1 MRRIFTLIIFYCLI
15 SSYNLYADIIAQQD
29 FETTPA
35 TPEITYSA
43 TTSAGS
49 PGSNTGISTGNTALG
64 DAPASLPLYAGGSR
78 GYRMQGPNSGSATTS
93 HRLTFA
99 STNTSSY
106 SNINASFRVAPMS
119 IGSNGNGIDNTIDEC
134 LIEVS
139 TDGMTW
145 YQQAK
150 VNTSGSN
157 TRWAFSAT
165 GSGSRAYLANNLF
178 TNFTVV
184 GSGTVTGATGI
195 TTVTITDLPA
205 VSSLYLRITMTS
217 NTANESWI
225 IDNVIITGDVTT
237 PTISAS
243 PNITGLNY
251 YWGAGPSTAQ
261 SFSLSA
267 AFLDPKDDTIYVYAP
282 TNFKIATSSGGTY
295 VDTLKFAYTD
305 STLASTT
312 VWTRLVAGLSINS
325 YADSIVIS
333 GGTAPIKKIGV
344 SGSVIEATIT
354 PSTTSITG
362 LNYVLGLG
370 ASKPQLLTVSANN
383 LTPASGNL
391 TVTAP
396 TNFLI
401 SSSETGTYS
410 SSITIPYTSGGL
422 ISAGNVFVV
431 LQSGLSVANYA
442 DSISISGGGATLKK
456 VGLAGSVA
464 IHDCNEL
471 YISEYIVGTGNNK
484 FIEIYNPTAN
494 TINLCTGSVNYYS
507 LQVFIGGSS
516 TPTNIGF
523 TSGASIAP
531 YSTYIIRNG
540 SSTIYS
546 GTSQT
551 SGSISFTGDDA
562 VSLQKHVTPATSL
575 TATSLSVDIIGRIGE
590 DPGTA
595 WTFGTISSNGQTLVR
610 NPSVIKGITTNP
622 ISGFPTLGT
631 EWIAYPINES
641 HTLGS
646 HVNICQTP
654 NITYVDNLS
663 VTTICPGETMTVD
676 FNSLGTF
683 TAGNIFTAQLSNS
696 SGFFTTST
704 NIGSLSLFGT
714 NPNGTI
720 NVTIPSGATASS
732 NYHIRVVSNNPIS
745 GSLISQQELIVNSTI
760 PPVVTSP
767 SATQEDNA
775 TTLSWTNPSTGC
787 WEQTMVVIS
796 TNPSFT
802 FTPTGNGSA
811 YIANSIYSS
820 GTQVVFKD
828 IGDLV
833 NITGLTNGTIY
844 YVKIFTRNGSNW
856 SVAVNYEFLV
866 DPYCHPKYTGTC
878 DEYISNVT
886 LNTINN
892 STLEGCG
899 LNGYNWYA
907 DQSTTLVKGEKYVIT
922 VQVGIVGRDDVSSYG
937 GDNLRVWVDWNGNGA
952 FVNTGFERIVTDNIG
967 GAAGSYTF
975 QVPNTAVTGNTRMRV
990 QLLRSNKNSY
1000 QPCGS
1005 FVFGETEDY
1014 TLNIIQ
1020 ACTPLTST
1028 FKFYPEKGSAGT
1040 EIRINKTSGSS
1051 GGFLS
1056 VDSVKF
1062 NGKLSP
1068 SFKVVDDNTMFAIVP
1083 ENAETGVV
1091 TLYDNSSCYRYSSSD
1106 FIYLSNEGS
1115 CNLYSDL
1122 FISEVFDPSA
1132 GNIHYLEVFNG
1143 TGKTVNLN
1151 SSDNYSLRVFNK
1163 SNIADSITCIVHNVN
1178 IIGTI
1183 PTGQNRIYYA
1193 GQTGPLVTG
1202 SQSLPGVGYNADDDI
1217 LLINNG
1223 VTVDKFETPGT
1234 NFDKRRKNT
1243 VTGPSA
1249 SYSSIDWTTNS
1260 GTSDLGTY
1268 IPLNPPFTIT
1278 THPSDVSGCKID
1290 LTTTATGSGLSY
1302 QWYYN
1307 DNLTNDIVWKVA
1319 DSLEILFPLCVVTGA
1334 ATNHLVVT
1342 GDLSQFEN
1350 YQFYCKVTETTC
1362 SEFSNVARFKILP
1375 DPYFRSK
1382 QSGDWRLAST
1392 WQTSPTGTGSWID
1405 ACTFPWDTNSLSVV
1419 IRNGHQILISEIS
1432 ANTPDV
1438 RIDQLKILSG
1448 GELKIENTA
1457 ELHVNNGVGTDLFIQ
1472 GTLYDQGSSSGN
1484 NGVSFL
1490 DTAKWVFDVDGIL
1503 IKSGNSSVIS
1513 YKDHYQDGISTIPA
1527 TAHWIYRKET
1537 TVLPSIVTN
1546 GMYYPNLYFE
1556 DTYLGGASYVLT
1568 GNTDYMTVKGSLFV
1582 GDTALNV
1589 IVSNNN
1595 NFTTP
1600 MRVLGNVKIGAG
1612 SIYRISASPIGTGIE
1627 IAGNITNEGTFD
1639 VNHLST
1645 GLLRLNGSLDQ
1656 TISGKG
1662 VFDIWNMELDK
1673 VAQTQVILDT
1683 NIDVK
1688 NQLKF
1693 IGGIV
1698 NTKANILTVSN
1709 GDPSI
1714 AIIGFDAPN
1723 GTGIYSNDNYVIG
1736 KLRRSIGLAN
1746 NIYIFPIGD
1755 TVSKMGYN
1763 PSSLTIRAI
1772 PGSSPYAIGEFIPQW
1787 PGTINTYRVINYC
1800 GGLNFIEYRGF
1811 ACNSYWKYEGSIFSN
1826 YDIYIHP
1833 NVSNP
1838 NVRPNEETNLGHTK
1852 TYRALKEVSFQAG
1865 LTWNPDASEYGNACI
1880 VSNNFYSIIGS
1891 GYTGFSIFSPGGGNG
1906 NTTALPVQ
1914 LLNFDVECI
1923 SDIPSLKWATASE
1936 LNSDYFT
1943 LEKSSD
1949 GSQFNPIANINAAGN
1964 SNQKIEY
1971 TYTIPSSE
1979 IDNYYRLVET
1989 DFDGSKYYHGIRS
2002 LDCKT
2007 TYNNSYVYY
2016 QPNQGI
2022 TVQFNTNQMPISIEV
2037 FDASG
2042 RLMSK
2047 EIINK
2052 NLNKHFVSSSTN
2064 WAKGVYFV
2072 RMLYGNNEIKSEKV
2086 AIY

>member
-1 MRRIFTLIIFYCLI
+1 MRRIFTLIIFYFLI

-35 TPEITYSA
+35 TPTLTYTNSGGLILTGSMSGGRPINSPYYSSGSRGMTRTNGTATIT
-43 TTSAGS
+43 
-49 PGSNTGISTGNTALG
+49 SNTIDVSNYTNISLSYNLASLSNTIGNGADETDYAAISISIDGGLSWIEQSRVTGNTGSNNTCWAFTDGRSAIRTYATSTYTKFNPGYNNYDNPSNGYSNVIVNDIPSTNELQVRIV
-64 DAPASLPLYAGGSR
+64 LFNNAGGEIW
-78 GYRMQGPNSGSATTS
+78 T
-93 HRLTFA
+93 
-99 STNTSSY
+99 
-106 SNINASFRVAPMS
+106 
-119 IGSNGNGIDNTIDEC
+119 IDNI
-134 LIEVS
+134 II
-139 TDGMTW
+139 
-145 YQQAK
+145 
-150 VNTSGSN
+150 SGEAASSKINLSRSN
-157 TRWAFSAT
+157 TDDFSYAF
-165 GSGSRAYLANNLF
+165 
-178 TNFTVV
+178 
-184 GSGTVTGATGI
+184 
-195 TTVTITDLPA
+195 
-205 VSSLYLRITMTS
+205 
-217 NTANESWI
+217 
-225 IDNVIITGDVTT
+225 
-237 PTISAS
+237 
-243 PNITGLNY
+243 
-251 YWGAGPSTAQ
+251 GAGPSAVDT
-261 SFSLSA
+261 FRVWGDSLVPMNGYLGLKAS
-267 AFLDPKDDTIYVYAP
+267 
-282 TNFKIATSSGGTY
+282 TNFEISTSASGPFT
-295 VDTLKFAYTD
+295 DTLSLAYTD
-305 STLASTT
+305 STLSSTT
-312 VWTRLVAGLSINS
+312 IYVRM
-325 YADSIVIS
+325 IS
-333 GGTAPIKKIGV
+333 GLGV
-344 SGSVIEATIT
+344 NVYSGSVTASGGDAANKSISIEGIVTAGPCGDLII
-354 PSTTSITG
+354 SE
-362 LNYVLGLG
+362 YVLG
-370 ASKPQLLTVSANN
+370 
-383 LTPASGNL
+383 
-391 TVTAP
+391 
-396 TNFLI
+396 
-401 SSSETGTYS
+401 
-410 SSITIPYTSGGL
+410 TS
-422 ISAGNVFVV
+422 
-431 LQSGLSVANYA
+431 
-442 DSISISGGGATLKK
+442 
-456 VGLAGSVA
+456 
-464 IHDCNEL
+464 
-471 YISEYIVGTGNNK
+471 NNK
-484 FIEIYNPTAN
+484 YIEIYNPT
-494 TINLCTGSVNYYS
+494 
-507 LQVFIGGSS
+507 SS
-516 TPTNIGF
+516 TITLNSGGTNFYRLGYYANGASIPSF
-523 TSGASIAP
+523 INFSSGASIPP
-531 YSTYIIRNG
+531 YGTYVIG
-540 SSTIYS
+540 HGS
-546 GTSQT
+546 GTIFTDRDQT
-551 SGSISFTGDDA
+551 FGLAFNGNDA
-562 VSLQKHVTPATSL
+562 ISLQRNFSGIWQNIDV
-575 TATSLSVDIIGRIGE
+575 IGE
-590 DPGTA
+590 IGIDPGTS
-595 WTFGTISSNGQTLVR
+595 WTVGGNTTVGTTLVR
-610 NPSVIKGITTNP
+610 KPSVVEGSLSA
-622 ISGFPTLGT
+622 SGFPKLGT
-631 EWIAYPINES
+631 EWIAYPSNES

-646 HVNICQTP
+646 HANICQTP
-654 NITYVDNLS
+654 DITYIDNLS

-676 FNSLGTF
+676 FSTLGTY
-683 TAGNIFTAQLSNS
+683 TAGNTFTAQLSNS

-704 NIGSLSLFGT
+704 NIGTLSRTGT
-714 NPNGTI
+714 NPTGTI
-720 NVTIPSGATASS
+720 NVTIPPTATASS
-732 NYHIRVVSNNPIS
+732 NYHIRVISSNPVS
-745 GSLISQQELIVNSTI
+745 GSLISQQELTINSAI
-760 PPVVTSP
+760 PPVVTLP

-775 TTLSWTNPSTGC
+775 TTLSWKNPSTGC

-828 IGDLV
+828 TGSSV
-833 NITGLTNGTIY
+833 NITGLNNGTVY
-844 YVKIFTRNGSNW
+844 YLKVFTRNGTNW

-866 DPYCHPKYTGTC
+866 DPYCYPKYTGIC
-878 DEYISNVT
+878 DEYISRVSINT
-886 LNTINN
+886 LDNITA
-892 STLEGCG
+892 EGCG
-899 LNGYNWYA
+899 YKGYSWHAN
-907 DQSTTLVKGEKYVIT
+907 QTTTLVREESYELT
-922 VQVGIVGRDDVSSYG
+922 VQVGKVGIAADESYG
-937 GDNLRVWVDWNGNGA
+937 GDDLRVWVDWNGNGT
-952 FVNTGFERIVTDNIG
+952 FSPTEKIIEKINGGGSGTFNITVPPT
-967 GAAGSYTF
+967 AAL
-975 QVPNTAVTGNTRMRV
+975 GNIRLRV
-990 QLLRSNKNSY
+990 QLFYYDISD
-1000 QPCGS
+1000 PFTACGTT
-1005 FVFGETEDY
+1005 FKDGETEDY
-1014 TLNIIQ
+1014 TLNIVPTCIP
-1020 ACTPLTST
+1020 TTST
-1028 FKFYPEKGSAGT
+1028 FKFYPTEGSAGT
-1040 EIRINKTSGSS
+1040 EVRFIKTSGASA
-1051 GGFLS
+1051 GFLS
-1056 VDSVKF
+1056 VDSIYF
-1062 NGKLSP
+1062 NGVKAT
-1068 SFKVVDDNTMFAIVP
+1068 SFRILDDNTMFAIVP
-1083 ENAETGVV
+1083 DGAGSGTVK
-1091 TLYDNSSCYRYSSSD
+1091 LFDNSPCRRTSTIT
-1106 FIYLSNEGS
+1106 FNYLNKDGY
-1115 CNLYSDL
+1115 CGLYTDL
-1122 FISEVFDPSA
+1122 FISEVFDTV
-1132 GNIHYLEVFNG
+1132 GNTHYIEIFNG
-1143 TGKTVNLN
+1143 TNTTINL
-1151 SSDNYSLRVFNK
+1151 STPYNYSIRILNK
-1163 SNIADSITCIVHNVN
+1163 SSYTDSKPTAHNINITGSIPA
-1178 IIGTI
+1178 GE
-1183 PTGQNRIYYA
+1183 NRVYYA
-1193 GQTGPLVTG
+1193 GSTGTKTSG
-1202 SQSLPGVGYNADDDI
+1202 TQSSNGAGFNAYDDVLLLKDGNI
-1217 LLINNG
+1217 LD
-1223 VTVDKFETPGT
+1223 VFTAPTYEKF
-1234 NFDKRRKNT
+1234 NYRRKNT
-1243 VTGPSA
+1243 VTGPSTTYTA
-1249 SYSSIDWTTNS
+1249 ADWTNTPFNS
-1260 GTSDLGTY
+1260 SDIGKY
-1268 IPLNPPFTIT
+1268 IPLVSFSIT

-1302 QWYYN
+1302 QWFYN

-1350 YQFYCKVTETTC
+1350 YQFYCKVTKTTC

-1392 WQTSPTGTGSWID
+1392 WQTSPTGTGSWIN
-1405 ACTFPWDTNSLSVV
+1405 ACTFPWDSNSVSVE
-1419 IRNGHQILISEIS
+1419 ILNGHTIDIINDVS
-1432 ANTPDV
+1432 TPDV
-1438 RIDQLKILSG
+1438 QIDQLRILTG
-1448 GELKIENTA
+1448 GQLKIAPTA
-1457 ELHVNNGVGTDLFIQ
+1457 ELYLNNGTGTDLFVQ
-1472 GTLYDQGSSSGN
+1472 GTLYDQGTGGGGN
-1484 NGVSFL
+1484 GMTFL
-1490 DTAKWVFDVDGIL
+1490 GTAKWILDANGTIIKTGSTSVLDYKNNYEGGI
-1503 IKSGNSSVIS
+1503 SSV
-1513 YKDHYQDGISTIPA
+1513 PA
-1527 TAHWIYRKET
+1527 TANWIYRKET
-1537 TVLPSIVTN
+1537 TVTPTIVTN
-1546 GMYYPNLYFE
+1546 DMYYPNLYFE
-1556 DTYLGGASYVLT
+1556 DTYIGSASYICT
-1568 GNTDYMTVKGSLFV
+1568 GNTDFMTVKGSLYV
-1582 GDTALNV
+1582 GDTGKV
-1589 IVSNNN
+1589 VYVSNNN
-1595 NFTTP
+1595 NYTTP

-1693 IGGIV
+1693 VGGIV

-1852 TYRALKEVSFQAG
+1852 TYRALKEVSSQAG

-1914 LLNFDVECI
+1914 LLYFNVECI
-1923 SDIPSLKWATASE
+1923 SDIPTLKWATASE

-1949 GSQFNPIANINAAGN
+1949 GNQFNPIANINAAGN

-1971 TYTIPSSE
+1971 TYKIPSSE

-2022 TVQFNTNQMPISIEV
+2022 TAQFNTNQIPISIEV